1 MWQVR
6 FPKGWHDI
14 DAHAQLRINN
24 AYDAGHS
31 TVQFQV
37 LQSQRLNLWRTYEID
52 FTHMKQTNLE
62 SGRIREVRLF
72 RTYCST
78 TLALEDREP
87 SQEPEEEGDP
97 DQQGAS
103 SNRPHEEARRNEM
116 PTDQQAS

>member
-24 AYDAGHS
+24 AYHAGHS
-31 TVQFQV
+31 TVHFQV

-72 RTYCST
+72 RTDCST
-78 TLALEDREP
+78 TLALEDRKP
-87 SQEPEEEGDP
+87 SRQREEEGGP
-97 DQQGAS
+97 DQRGAS
-103 SNRPHEEARRNEM
+103 SNRPHEEARRNKM
-116 PTDQQAS
+116 PKK